1 MSLNRERTQKV
12 RGFFS
17 IYKSKLLRKFIRE
30 IFFVARKAIAREGGS
45 LHREGVIAS
54 LRLAD
59 FRCIA
64 GLSIEIP
71 EQGLVFVGKNAQGK
85 TSLLEALCVLVR
97 LHSPRT
103 RRPNQMVKFE
113 ASQFGVAG
121 CAWGLE
127 RRVDYCKGAYALKV
141 DGEERD
147 SQGAYLAD
155 GGLVV
160 WMGNEDREL
169 VTGAAEGRRRYLD
182 FIASQIVPGYRR
194 ALSRYRK
201 VLQER
206 NALLR
211 DGRGSGREMDSFTQL
226 LVEYGREV
234 TVGRE
239 AMVANLDEP
248 VRWAQGVVGGSEEA
262 VGLTYKAAAGDDF
275 ESSLAMVREKEQRQ
289 GMTLVG
295 PHRDEVKLTL
305 GGLKASDFASEG
317 QQRTLALALKL
328 GQGELL
334 REQGGRTPVYLLDD
348 IFGEL
353 DKGRRERF
361 LASLPKGAQ
370 VIVTTTNAS
379 WLGEGMDLE
388 VREVSGG
395 RVCEEG

>member
-1 MSLNRERTQKV
+1 MGLLFH
-12 RGFFS
+12 RGT
-17 IYKSKLLRKFIRE
+17 
-30 IFFVARKAIAREGGS
+30 
-45 LHREGVIAS
+45 VIET

-64 GLSIEIP
+64 GLSLEIP
-71 EQGLVFVGKNAQGK
+71 KQGLVFVGKNAQGK

-113 ASQFGVAG
+113 APQFGVAG
-121 CAWGLE
+121 KAWGRE
-127 RRVDYCKGAYALKV
+127 CRVDYCKGTYTLKV
-141 DGEERD
+141 DGEERN
-147 SQGAYLAD
+147 SQGEYLAD

-169 VTGAAEGRRRYLD
+169 VTGPAEGRRRYLD
-182 FIASQIVPGYRR
+182 FMASQIVPGYRR
-194 ALSRYRK
+194 SLGRYRK
-201 VLQER
+201 ALQER

-211 DGRGSGREMDSFTQL
+211 DGRGSGREMESFTQL
-226 LVEYGREV
+226 LVEHGQEV
-234 TVGRE
+234 TRGRT
-239 AMVANLDEP
+239 AMIASLETP
-248 VRWAQGVVGGSEEA
+248 VTWAQGAVGGNEEA
-262 VGLTYKAAAGDDF
+262 VGIEYKAASGDDF
-275 ESSLAMVREKEQRQ
+275 EASLAMVKEKEQRQ

-295 PHRDEVKLTL
+295 PHRDDIKLTL
-305 GGLKASDFASEG
+305 GGLKASDFGSEG

-334 REQGGRTPVYLLDD
+334 REQGGKTPVYLLDD

-353 DKGRRERF
+353 DKSRRERF

-370 VIVTTTNAS
+370 VIVTTTNAD
-379 WLGEGMDLE
+379 WLGEGMELE

-395 RVCEEG
+395 TIG

>member
-1 MSLNRERTQKV
+1 MIET
-12 RGFFS
+12 
-17 IYKSKLLRKFIRE
+17 
-30 IFFVARKAIAREGGS
+30 
-45 LHREGVIAS
+45 

-59 FRCIA
+59 FRCLA
-64 GLSIEIP
+64 ELSLEIP

-103 RRPNQMVKFE
+103 RRANQMVKFE
-113 ASQFGVAG
+113 APRFGIAG
-121 CAWGLE
+121 QAWGSE
-127 RRVDYCKGAYALKV
+127 RRVDFCKGSYSLKV
-141 DGEERD
+141 DGEERG
-147 SQGAYLAD
+147 SQGEYLAD

-169 VTGAAEGRRRYLD
+169 VTGPAEGRRRYLD
-182 FIASQIVPGYRR
+182 FMASQIVPGYRR
-194 ALSRYRK
+194 ALGRYRK
-201 VLQER
+201 ALQER

-211 DGRGSGREMDSFTQL
+211 DGRGQGPEMDSFTAL
-226 LVEYGREV
+226 LMEHGREV
-234 TVGRE
+234 SAGR
-239 AMVANLDEP
+239 ATLVADLEKP
-248 VRWAQGVVGGSEEA
+248 VTGAQGAVGGSEEA
-262 VGLTYKAAAGDDF
+262 VGLEYKAASGDDF
-275 ESSLAMVREKEQRQ
+275 EASLAMVKEKEQRQ

-295 PHRDEVKLTL
+295 PHRDDVKLTL
-305 GGLKASDFASEG
+305 GGLKASDFGSEG

-334 REQGGRTPVYLLDD
+334 REQGGKTPVYLLDD

-353 DKGRRERF
+353 DKDRRERF

-370 VIVTTTNAS
+370 VIITTTNAS

-395 RVCEEG
+395 KVG

>member
-1 MSLNRERTQKV
+1 MA
-12 RGFFS
+12 G
-17 IYKSKLLRKFIRE
+17 
-30 IFFVARKAIAREGGS
+30 KAIASER
-45 LHREGVIAS
+45 LIFHRAAVIES

-64 GLSIEIP
+64 ALSVEIP
-71 EQGLVFVGKNAQGK
+71 KQGLVFVGKNAQGK
-85 TSLLEALCVLVR
+85 TSLLESLCVLVR

-103 RRPNQMVKFE
+103 RRPYQMVKFE
-113 ASQFGVAG
+113 TPQFGIAG
-121 CAWGLE
+121 RAWGSD
-127 RRVDYCKGAYALKV
+127 RRVDYCKGSYTLKV
-141 DGEERD
+141 DDEERK
-147 SQGAYLAD
+147 SQGEYLFD

-169 VTGAAEGRRRYLD
+169 VTGSSEGRRRYLD
-182 FIASQIVPGYRR
+182 FMASQIVPGYRR

-201 VLQER
+201 TLQER

-211 DGRGSGREMDSFTQL
+211 DGRGQGREMDSFTAL
-226 LVEYGREV
+226 LIEHGREV
-234 TVGRE
+234 TAGRTSL
-239 AMVANLDEP
+239 VADLEKP
-248 VRWAQGVVGGSEEA
+248 VTNAQGAVGGSEEA
-262 VGLTYKAAAGDDF
+262 VGLEYKAASGDDF
-275 ESSLAMVREKEQRQ
+275 EASLAMVKEKEQRQ

-295 PHRDEVKLTL
+295 PHRDDVKLTL
-305 GGLKASDFASEG
+305 GGLKASDFGSEG

-334 REQGGRTPVYLLDD
+334 REQGGKTPVYLLDD

-370 VIVTTTNAS
+370 VIVTTTNAG
-379 WLGEGMDLE
+379 WLGEGMELE

-395 RVCEEG
+395 QVTC

>member
-1 MSLNRERTQKV
+1 MAGKSVAGEELSLQL
-12 RGFFS
+12 S
-17 IYKSKLLRKFIRE
+17 S
-30 IFFVARKAIAREGGS
+30 
-45 LHREGVIAS
+45 VIES

-113 ASQFGVAG
+113 APQFGVAG
-121 CAWGLE
+121 RAWGSD
-127 RRVDYCKGAYALKV
+127 RRVDYRKGSYTLKV
-141 DGEERD
+141 DDEERK
-147 SQGAYLAD
+147 SQGEYLAD

-169 VTGAAEGRRRYLD
+169 VTGPSEGRRRYLD
-182 FIASQIVPGYRR
+182 FMASQIVPGYRR
-194 ALSRYRK
+194 ALSRYKK

-211 DGRGSGREMDSFTQL
+211 DGRGTGPEMDSFTQL
-226 LVEYGREV
+226 LVEHGREV
-234 TVGRE
+234 TQGRL
-239 AMVANLDEP
+239 AMVASLEKP
-248 VRWAQGVVGGSEEA
+248 VSWAQGAVGGAEEA
-262 VGLTYKAAAGDDF
+262 VGLEYKAASGDDF
-275 ESSLAMVREKEQRQ
+275 EASLAMVREKELRQ

-295 PHRDEVKLTL
+295 PHRDDIKLSL
-305 GGLKASDFASEG
+305 GGLKASDFGSEG

-334 REQGGRTPVYLLDD
+334 REQGGKTPVYLLDD

-353 DKGRRERF
+353 DKDRRERF
-361 LASLPKGAQ
+361 LASLPQGAQ
-370 VIVTTTNAS
+370 VIITTTNAG
-379 WLGEGMDLE
+379 WLGAGMDLE
-388 VREVSGG
+388 VRKVSGG
-395 RVCEEG
+395 AIG

>member
-1 MSLNRERTQKV
+1 MQ
-12 RGFFS
+12 
-17 IYKSKLLRKFIRE
+17 
-30 IFFVARKAIAREGGS
+30 
-45 LHREGVIAS
+45 VIES

-64 GLSIEIP
+64 GLSLEIP

-113 ASQFGVAG
+113 APQFGIAG
-121 CAWGLE
+121 RAWGSD
-127 RRVDYCKGAYALKV
+127 RRVDYCKGTYTLKV
-141 DGEERD
+141 DEEERK
-147 SQGAYLAD
+147 SQGEYLAD

-169 VTGAAEGRRRYLD
+169 VTGPSEGRRRYLD
-182 FIASQIVPGYRR
+182 FMASQIVPGYRR
-194 ALSRYRK
+194 ALSRYK
-201 VLQER
+201 KALQER

-211 DGRGSGREMDSFTQL
+211 DGRGAGPEMDSFTQL
-226 LVEYGREV
+226 LVEYGLEV
-234 TVGRE
+234 TRGRA
-239 AMVANLDEP
+239 AMIASLEKP
-248 VRWAQGVVGGSEEA
+248 VTWAQGMVGGAEEA
-262 VGLTYKAAAGDDF
+262 VGLEYRAASGDDF
-275 ESSLAMVREKEQRQ
+275 EASLTMVREKEQRQ
-289 GMTLVG
+289 GVTLVG
-295 PHRDEVKLTL
+295 PHRDDVKLTL
-305 GGLKASDFASEG
+305 GGLKASDFGSEG

-334 REQGGRTPVYLLDD
+334 REQGGKTPVYLLDD

-370 VIVTTTNAS
+370 VIITTTNAG
-379 WLGEGMDLE
+379 WLGEGMGLE
-388 VREVSGG
+388 VREVGG
-395 RVCEEG
+395 GEIL